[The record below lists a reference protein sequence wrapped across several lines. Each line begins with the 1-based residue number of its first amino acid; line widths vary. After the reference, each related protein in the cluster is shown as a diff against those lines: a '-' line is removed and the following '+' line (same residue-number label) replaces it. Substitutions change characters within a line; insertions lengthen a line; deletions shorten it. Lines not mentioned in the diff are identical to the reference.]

1 MRSLREPQAPHR
13 LRGQAGMRRTASP
26 AGRRCTRRS
35 TSATSVSVP
44 ARPADDSA
52 SPPNSL
58 TNVWRPPCSPSL
70 PHPPALPGPALP
82 TRLPRPP
89 RPIRTARSLLG
100 KQAMALLAHGC
111 KLGTLD
117 HDGLTAFDLLDVRL
131 HDWAALSAGAR
142 PGYSELY
149 TWGVNSN
156 FVLAHPNPED
166 RVQPDKV
173 AFFSNNVRLTV
184 DHIVFAK
191 YHTVILAD
199 GQVYT
204 CGFGRCVRKLL
215 LPIARRPPLNGT
227 AHSEGLKNAHAFVR
241 PQWRAAG
248 PRDRGDA
255 AAAQARAGAGGPP
268 CHRDCRRRQPHRRRH
283 RREPRLHLWHQ
294 RRAFSVF
301 HGPRPFEGGPSPNNT
316 QNPWAFG
323 NPHDSLHSWGATARP
338 RSRCRRRPCHR
349 PTPRRLAALGRRQRV
364 SPPCAARRCWAAVR
378 ATSTRSCFPR
388 RRSMCVAR
396 TLASWGCRRR
406 TAW

>member
-1 MRSLREPQAPHR
+1 MRLLPELQAPHR

-26 AGRRCTRRS
+26 AGQRCTRRS

-52 SPPNSL
+52 SPPTSL

-70 PHPPALPGPALP
+70 PHPPALPGPAPP

-89 RPIRTARSLLG
+89 RPIRPARSLLG

-204 CGFGRCVRKLL
+204 CGFGRCVRNPPPFPRLRA
-215 LPIARRPPLNGT
+215 ARNLDGT
-227 AHSEGLKNAHAFVR
+227 AHSEGLKK
-241 PQWRAAG
+241 RALCA
-248 PRDRGDA
+248 PA
-255 AAAQARAGAGGPP
+255 VAGGWATRPRRHSCCP
-268 CHRDCRRRQPHRRRH
+268 SPCRR
-283 RREPRLHLWHQ
+283 W
-294 RRAFSVF
+294 
-301 HGPRPFEGGPSPNNT
+301 
-316 QNPWAFG
+316 W
-323 NPHDSLHSWGATARP
+323 ATARSRLPPPSTTPSSSPTRASSSPLAPTTCVPHEP
-338 RSRCRRRPCHR
+338 RPI
-349 PTPRRLAALGRRQRV
+349 V
-364 SPPCAARRCWAAVR
+364 V
-378 ATSTRSCFPR
+378 
-388 RRSMCVAR
+388 
-396 TLASWGCRRR
+396 
-406 TAW
+406 